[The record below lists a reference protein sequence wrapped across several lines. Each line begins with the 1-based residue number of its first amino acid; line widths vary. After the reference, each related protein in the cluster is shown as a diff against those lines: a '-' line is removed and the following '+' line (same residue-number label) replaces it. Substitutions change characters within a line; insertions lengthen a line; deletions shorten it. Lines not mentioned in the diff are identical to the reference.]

1 MRVLLADDHP
11 IMRAGIRLLLENESD
26 IEIVGEADNGLKA
39 VEMAKTLRPDIVI
52 MDISMPDLDGFE
64 ATRRVV
70 QTCPDTRV
78 LVLTMYDSEEH
89 FFEILKAGA
98 VGYVPKKAAPTDL
111 IVALRS
117 IYAGGVF
124 IYPTVARSLVNDY
137 LRRADGGSEQE
148 SLGGLTDRERQ
159 VLRMIA
165 EGMSNRAIADALVLS
180 VKTVERHRANIMEK
194 LGLHNRT
201 ALVKYAIRK
210 GLVDVQHED
219 S

>member
-1 MRVLLADDHP
+1 MRVLIADDHP
-11 IMRAGIRLLLENESD
+11 IMRAGVRLMLENETD

-39 VEMAKTLRPDIVI
+39 VEMTKTLHPDVVI

-64 ATRRVV
+64 ATRRIV
-70 QTCPDTRV
+70 QTSPQTRV

-111 IVALRS
+111 IAALRS
-117 IYAGGVF
+117 VHAGGVF
-124 IYPTVARSLVNDY
+124 IYPTVARSLVNDF
-137 LRRADGGSEQE
+137 LRRADGAQEQE
-148 SLGGLTDRERQ
+148 SLGGLSDRERQ

-165 EGMSNRAIADALVLS
+165 EGVSNREIAEALVLS

-210 GLVDVQHED
+210 GLVDIKDTE
-219 S
+219 

>member
-1 MRVLLADDHP
+1 MRVVLVDDHP

-26 IEIVGEADNGLKA
+26 IEIIGEADNGMKA
-39 VEMAKTLRPDIVI
+39 VEMACSLKPEIVI

-64 ATRRVV
+64 ATRRIM
-70 QTCPDTRV
+70 QRCPDIRV

-98 VGYVPKKAAPTDL
+98 VGYVPKKAAPTEL
-111 IVALRS
+111 IAALRS
-117 IYAGGVF
+117 VHAGGVF
-124 IYPTVARSLVNDY
+124 IYPTVAKSLVNDY
-137 LRRADGGSEQE
+137 LRRSDVSSDQE
-148 SLGGLTDRERQ
+148 SMGGLTDRERQ

-165 EGMSNRAIADALVLS
+165 EGKSNKDIADSLVLS

-210 GLVDVQHED
+210 GLVDVQEGE
-219 S
+219 

>member
-26 IEIVGEADNGLKA
+26 IEIVGEAENGLKA
-39 VEMAKTLRPDIVI
+39 VEMTKSLNPDVVI

-64 ATRRVV
+64 ATRRIC
-70 QTCPDTRV
+70 QTCPNTRV

-98 VGYVPKKAAPTDL
+98 VGYVPKRAAPTDL
-111 IVALRS
+111 IAALRS
-117 IYAGGVF
+117 VHAGGVF
-124 IYPTVARSLVNDY
+124 IYPTVARSLVNDF
-137 LRRADGGSEQE
+137 LRRSDAGSEQE

-165 EGMSNRAIADALVLS
+165 QGMSNREIAEALVLS
-180 VKTVERHRANIMEK
+180 VKTVERHRANVMEK

-210 GLVDVQHED
+210 GLVDVQGMD
-219 S
+219 

>member
-1 MRVLLADDHP
+1 
-11 IMRAGIRLLLENESD
+11 
-26 IEIVGEADNGLKA
+26 
-39 VEMAKTLRPDIVI
+39 

-64 ATRRVV
+64 ATRRIV
-70 QTCPDTRV
+70 QTSPQTRV

-111 IVALRS
+111 IAALRS
-117 IYAGGVF
+117 VHAGGVF
-124 IYPTVARSLVNDY
+124 IYPTVARSLVNDF
-137 LRRADGGSEQE
+137 LRRADGAQEQE
-148 SLGGLTDRERQ
+148 SLGGLSDRERQ

-165 EGMSNRAIADALVLS
+165 EGVSNREIAEALVLS

-210 GLVDVQHED
+210 GLVDIKDTE
-219 S
+219 

>member
-26 IEIVGEADNGLKA
+26 IEIAGEADNGLKA
-39 VEMAKTLRPDIVI
+39 VEMAKALTPDIVI

-64 ATRRVV
+64 ATKRIV
-70 QTCPDTRV
+70 QCCPDVRV

-98 VGYVPKKAAPTDL
+98 VGYVPKKAAVTDL
-111 IVALRS
+111 IAALRS
-117 IYAGGVF
+117 VYAGGVF
-124 IYPTVARSLVNDY
+124 IYPTVARSLVNDF
-137 LRRADGGSEQE
+137 LRRTEGGAEAE

-165 EGMSNRAIADALVLS
+165 EGRSNREIAETLVLS

-194 LGLHNRT
+194 LGLHSRT

-210 GLVDVQHED
+210 GLVDIQGAE
-219 S
+219 

>member
-1 MRVLLADDHP
+1 
-11 IMRAGIRLLLENESD
+11 MRAGVRLLLENERD

-39 VEMAKTLRPDIVI
+39 VDMAQTLRPEVVI
-52 MDISMPDLDGFE
+52 MDLSMPDLDGFE
-64 ATRRVV
+64 ATRRIT
-70 QTCPDTRV
+70 QTCPETRV

-111 IVALRS
+111 IAALRS
-117 IYAGGVF
+117 VHAGGVF
-124 IYPTVARSLVNDY
+124 IYPTVARSLVTDY
-137 LRRADGGSEQE
+137 LRRSSEGATE
-148 SLGGLTDRERQ
+148 TSRLGGLTDRERQ

-165 EGMSNRAIADALVLS
+165 EGRSNRDIADALVLS

-210 GLVDVQHED
+210 GLVDVQEGT
-219 S
+219 

>member
-11 IMRAGIRLLLENESD
+11 IMRAGIRLLLEDESD
-26 IEIVGEADNGLKA
+26 IEIVGEAENGLKA
-39 VEMAKTLRPDIVI
+39 VEMAAALHPDVVI

-64 ATRRVV
+64 ATRRIT
-70 QTCPDTRV
+70 QSGSETRV

-111 IVALRS
+111 IAALRS
-117 IYAGGVF
+117 VNAGGVF
-124 IYPTVARSLVNDY
+124 IYPTVAKSLVNDF
-137 LRRADGGSEQE
+137 LRRSDGPGESE
-148 SLGGLTDRERQ
+148 SLGRLTDRERQ

-165 EGMSNRAIADALVLS
+165 EGQSNREIAESLVLS

-210 GLVDVQHED
+210 GLVDVQG
-219 S
+219 SG

>member
-11 IMRAGIRLLLENESD
+11 IMRAGIRLLLENETD
-26 IEIVGEADNGLKA
+26 VEIVGEAENGLKA
-39 VEMAKTLRPDIVI
+39 VEMATALRPDVVI

-64 ATRRVV
+64 ATRRIT
-70 QTCPDTRV
+70 QSTPNCRV

-111 IVALRS
+111 ITALRS
-117 IYAGGVF
+117 VHAGGVF
-124 IYPTVARSLVNDY
+124 IYPTVAKSLLNDF
-137 LRRADGGSEQE
+137 LRRSDGPGESE

-165 EGMSNRAIADALVLS
+165 EGRSNREIAESLVLS

-210 GLVDVQHED
+210 GLVDVQGNE
-219 S
+219 

>member
-11 IMRAGIRLLLENESD
+11 IVRAGVRLLLENETD

-39 VEMAKTLRPDIVI
+39 VDMAQKMQPDVVI

-64 ATRRVV
+64 ATRRIT
-70 QTCPDTRV
+70 QTCPNTRV

-89 FFEILKAGA
+89 FFEILRAGA
-98 VGYVPKKAAPTDL
+98 AGYVPKKAAPTDL
-111 IVALRS
+111 ISALRS
-117 IYAGGVF
+117 VHSGGVF

-137 LRRADGGSEQE
+137 LRCAEAGERD
-148 SLGGLTDRERQ
+148 SLNSLTDRERQ

-165 EGMSNRAIADALVLS
+165 EGMSNRAIAEALVLS
-180 VKTVERHRANIMEK
+180 VKTVEHHRANIMEK
-194 LGLHNRT
+194 LGLHSRT

-210 GLVDVQHED
+210 GLVDVQD
-219 S
+219 NR

>member
-26 IEIVGEADNGLKA
+26 IDIVGEADNGLKA
-39 VEMAKTLRPDIVI
+39 VEMTQSLRPDVVI

-64 ATRRVV
+64 ATRRIC
-70 QTCPDTRV
+70 QSCPNTRV

-111 IVALRS
+111 ISALRS
-117 IYAGGVF
+117 VYAGGVF

-137 LRRADGGSEQE
+137 LRRAEGGGEQE

-165 EGMSNRAIADALVLS
+165 EGRSNKEIADALVLS

-194 LGLHNRT
+194 LGLHSRT

-210 GLVDVQHED
+210 GLVDVD
-219 S
+219 GGL

>member
-11 IMRAGIRLLLENESD
+11 IMRAGVRLMLENESD

-39 VEMAKTLRPDIVI
+39 VEMTKALHPDVVI

-64 ATRRVV
+64 ATRRIV
-70 QTCPDTRV
+70 QSCPATRV

-111 IVALRS
+111 IAALRS
-117 IYAGGVF
+117 VHAGGVF
-124 IYPTVARSLVNDY
+124 IYPTVARSLVNDF
-137 LRRADGGSEQE
+137 LRRSESGAEQE
-148 SLGGLTDRERQ
+148 SLGGLSDRERQ

-165 EGMSNRAIADALVLS
+165 EGMSNRAIADTLVLS

-210 GLVDVQHED
+210 GLVDMRDAE
-219 S
+219 

>member
-11 IMRAGIRLLLENESD
+11 IMRAGVRLMLENESD

-39 VEMAKTLRPDIVI
+39 VEMTKALHPDVVI

-64 ATRRVV
+64 ATRRIV
-70 QTCPDTRV
+70 QSCPATRV

-111 IVALRS
+111 IAALRS
-117 IYAGGVF
+117 VHAGGVF
-124 IYPTVARSLVNDY
+124 IYPTVARSLVNDF
-137 LRRADGGSEQE
+137 LRRSESGPEQA
-148 SLGGLTDRERQ
+148 SLGGLSDRERQ

-165 EGMSNRAIADALVLS
+165 EGMSNRAIADTLVLS

-210 GLVDVQHED
+210 GLVDMRDAE
-219 S
+219 

>member
-1 MRVLLADDHP
+1 MRVLIADDHP
-11 IMRAGIRLLLENESD
+11 IMRAGVRLMLENESD

-39 VEMAKTLRPDIVI
+39 VEMAKALHPDVVI

-64 ATRRVV
+64 ATRRIV
-70 QTCPDTRV
+70 QTLPQTRV

-111 IVALRS
+111 IAALRS
-117 IYAGGVF
+117 VHAGGVF
-124 IYPTVARSLVNDY
+124 IYPTVARSLVNDF
-137 LRRADGGSEQE
+137 LRRADNTPEQE
-148 SLGGLTDRERQ
+148 SLGGLSDRERQ

-165 EGMSNRAIADALVLS
+165 EGVSNREIAEALVLS

-210 GLVDVQHED
+210 GLVDIKDAE
-219 S
+219 

>member
-1 MRVLLADDHP
+1 MRILLVDDHP
-11 IMRAGIRLLLENESD
+11 IMRAGIRLLLENELD
-26 IEIVGEADNGLKA
+26 IEIIGEADNGLKA
-39 VEMAKTLRPDIVI
+39 VDMAKSLRPDVVI

-64 ATRRVV
+64 ATRRIC
-70 QTCPDTRV
+70 QACPETRV

-111 IVALRS
+111 IAAVRS
-117 IYAGGVF
+117 VYAGGVF

-137 LRRADGGSEQE
+137 LRRADSGSEQE
-148 SLGGLTDRERQ
+148 SLGGLSDRERQ

-180 VKTVERHRANIMEK
+180 VKTIERHRANIMEK

-210 GLVDVQHED
+210 GLVDIQDTE
-219 S
+219 

>member
-26 IEIVGEADNGLKA
+26 IDIVGEADNGLKA
-39 VEMAKTLRPDIVI
+39 VEMTQSLRPDVVI

-64 ATRRVV
+64 ATRRIC
-70 QTCPDTRV
+70 QSCPNTRV

-111 IVALRS
+111 ISALRS
-117 IYAGGVF
+117 VYAGGVF

-137 LRRADGGSEQE
+137 LRRAEGGSEQE

-165 EGMSNRAIADALVLS
+165 EGRSNKEIADALVLS

-194 LGLHNRT
+194 LGLHSRT

-210 GLVDVQHED
+210 GLVDVD
-219 S
+219 GGL

>member
-11 IMRAGIRLLLENESD
+11 IMRAGIRLMLENESD

-39 VEMAKTLRPDIVI
+39 VDMAKALRPDVII

-64 ATRRVV
+64 ATRRIT
-70 QTCPDTRV
+70 QSCPECRI

-111 IVALRS
+111 IAALRS
-117 IYAGGVF
+117 VHAGGVF
-124 IYPTVARSLVNDY
+124 IYPTVARSLVNDF
-137 LRRADGGSEQE
+137 LRRGETGGEAE
-148 SLGGLTDRERQ
+148 SMGGLTDRERQ

-165 EGMSNRAIADALVLS
+165 EGLANREIAEALVLS

-210 GLVDVQHED
+210 GLVDVQD
-219 S
+219 NG

>member
-1 MRVLLADDHP
+1 MRVLLVDDHP

-26 IEIVGEADNGLKA
+26 IDIIGEADNGLKA
-39 VEMAKTLRPDIVI
+39 VEMAVNLKPDVVI

-64 ATRRVV
+64 ATRRIM
-70 QTCPDTRV
+70 QRCPEIRV

-111 IVALRS
+111 IAALRS
-117 IYAGGVF
+117 VHAGGVF
-124 IYPTVARSLVNDY
+124 IYPTVAKSLVNDF
-137 LRRADGGSEQE
+137 LRRSESPSEQE

-165 EGMSNRAIADALVLS
+165 EGKSNKEIADALVLS

-210 GLVDVQHED
+210 GLVDVQDAE
-219 S
+219 